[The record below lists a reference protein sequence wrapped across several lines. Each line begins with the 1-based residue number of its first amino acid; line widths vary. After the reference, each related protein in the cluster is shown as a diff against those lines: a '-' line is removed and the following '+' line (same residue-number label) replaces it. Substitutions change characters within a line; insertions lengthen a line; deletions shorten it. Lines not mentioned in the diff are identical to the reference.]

1 MGAFFLKSGGIILA
15 PTTAH
20 LQHKSA
26 LYTCGLYKCTLSTTH
41 TMGIPGLVVTC
52 RAPIP

>member
-26 LYTCGLYKCTLSTTH
+26 LYTCGLYNTRALFQLH
-41 TMGIPGLVVTC
+41 TPWAFL
-52 RAPIP
+52 AL